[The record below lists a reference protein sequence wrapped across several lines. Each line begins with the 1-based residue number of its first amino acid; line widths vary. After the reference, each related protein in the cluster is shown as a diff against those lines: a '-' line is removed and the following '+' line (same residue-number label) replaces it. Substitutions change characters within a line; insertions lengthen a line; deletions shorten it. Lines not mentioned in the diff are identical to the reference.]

1 MFFLFFFSIIKAIGD
16 NMNKELIISTYEE
29 DTLLFKE
36 NLLGR
41 LENDI
46 LKYENDTDSFLID
59 LNESTMQKENLDSIL
74 KITPNQATLSLKE
87 IEKSFEIELKK
98 QIFLK
103 NKNRIIIE
111 YLLESQEKPIKIEIE
126 MSDIDA

>member
-59 LNESTMQKENLDSIL
+59 LNKSTMQKENLDSIL

>member
-59 LNESTMQKENLDSIL
+59 LNKSTMQKENLDSIL

-126 MSDIDA
+126 MSDINA

>member
-46 LKYENDTDSFLID
+46 LKYENDTDSFLIN

>member
-1 MFFLFFFSIIKAIGD
+1 
-16 NMNKELIISTYEE
+16 MNKELIISTYEE

-41 LENDI
+41 LENNI
-46 LKYENDTDSFLID
+46 LKYENDTDSFLIN

>member
-29 DTLLFKE
+29 DTLLFRE

-87 IEKSFEIELKK
+87 IEKTIEIELKK

>member
-41 LENDI
+41 LENNI
-46 LKYENDTDSFLID
+46 LKYENDTDSFLIN

>member
-1 MFFLFFFSIIKAIGD
+1 
-16 NMNKELIISTYEE
+16 MNKELIINTYEE

-41 LENDI
+41 LENNI
-46 LKYENDTDSFLID
+46 LKYENDTDSFLIN
-59 LNESTMQKENLDSIL
+59 LNESILEKENIDSIL
-74 KITPNQATLSLKE
+74 KITQEKATILLKE
-87 IEKSFEIELKK
+87 IEKKFDIELKK
-98 QIFLK
+98 QVFLK
-103 NKNRIIIE
+103 NENKIIIE

>member
-1 MFFLFFFSIIKAIGD
+1 MFSIIKAIGD

-41 LENDI
+41 LENNI
-46 LKYENDTDSFLID
+46 LKYENDTDSFLIN
-59 LNESTMQKENLDSIL
+59 LNESIMQKENLDSIL

>member
-41 LENDI
+41 LENNI
-46 LKYENDTDSFLID
+46 LKYENDTDSFLIN

-74 KITPNQATLSLKE
+74 KITTNQATLSLKE

>member
-29 DTLLFKE
+29 DTLLFRE